1 MLAVILSSCVK
12 RCPHFFMAH
21 AEPMLLLGLQE
32 HLEAELKTQELETI
46 VFLAVQH
53 SSHTAEIIY

>member
-1 MLAVILSSCVK
+1 
-12 RCPHFFMAH
+12 MAH
-21 AEPMLLLGLQE
+21 AEPTLLLGLQE

-53 SSHTAEIIY
+53 GSHTAEIIY

>member
-1 MLAVILSSCVK
+1 
-12 RCPHFFMAH
+12 MAH

-32 HLEAELKTQELETI
+32 HLEAELKTQELETV

-53 SSHTAEIIY
+53 GSHTAEIIY